1 MGEARDI
8 VGQPGDEVSKPRK
21 PRSRK
26 TKEQDVIAK
35 ASVIEHLTEVIDDL
49 DRAIQVK
56 QDDVH
61 TEGKAL
67 APENHYKLGI
77 LKGADSLIRRARA
90 MLQDYGVDLDLAL
103 NPTLDTEAANGEEIE
118 AHGDMAH
125 FTTDGTCPECGKQA
139 KLCEDCGQ
147 CPDCCFCKEAEA
159 EKDDPDADKEDP
171 KAGGN

>member
-26 TKEQDVIAK
+26 TKAQDVIAK

-56 QDDVH
+56 QKDL
-61 TEGKAL
+61 TSEGHGMV
-67 APENHYKLGI
+67 PENHYKLGI
-77 LKGADSLIRRARA
+77 LKVADSHIRRARA
-90 MLQDYGVDLDLAL
+90 ALQDYGVDLELAL
-103 NPTLDTEAANGEEIE
+103 NPTLDTEAVNGEEIE
-118 AHGDMAH
+118 AHSDMAH
-125 FTTDGTCPECGKQA
+125 FTTDGTCPECDKQA

-147 CPDCCFCKEAEA
+147 CPDCCFCEEAEDGNLKP
-159 EKDDPDADKEDP
+159 EPEDP